1 MSRKTYN
8 EKKIKT
14 GMSTIK
20 ILMNEINL
28 YSLMNWRFSER
39 KTRKRRKKATFWRR
53 DPTFKTI
60 INYAISFEN
69 FVLIYCL

>member
-1 MSRKTYN
+1 
-8 EKKIKT
+8 
-14 GMSTIK
+14 
-20 ILMNEINL
+20 MNEINL